1 MPVAKEGDVRR
12 ILGGGREAKIW
23 RGVDRAWKDV
33 SADIGRYSIWP
44 RSRAIMMFERLA
56 VRFQEEFIGEHPA
69 VRFHF
74 HDETVKMIFDELV
87 LARCKKANDRGL
99 GQNIET
105 QANMSFCEA
114 QDDLFGFEGYQK
126 IEIVYAL
133 NQTATAIRSV
143 IVQARDGGMRLWAY
157 PIERPAAAGEVG
169 TVTPTP
175 LPLPPAL
182 APSSEASDL
191 VQPRKKPDGKEEAD
205 KSEK

>member
-1 MPVAKEGDVRR
+1 
-12 ILGGGREAKIW
+12 
-23 RGVDRAWKDV
+23 
-33 SADIGRYSIWP
+33 
-44 RSRAIMMFERLA
+44 MMFERLA

-74 HDETVKMIFDELV
+74 NDETVKIIFDELI

-105 QANMSFCEA
+105 QANMAFCEA
-114 QDDLFGFEGYQK
+114 QDDMFGFEGYQK

-133 NQTATAIRSV
+133 NPTATAVRSV
-143 IVQARDGGMRLWAY
+143 IIQARDGGMRLWAY
-157 PIERPAAAGEVG
+157 PIERPAAVGMAG
-169 TVTPTP
+169 TVAPTP
-175 LPLPPAL
+175 LPLPP

-191 VQPRKKPDGKEEAD
+191 VQPRTKPDGKEETD

>member
-56 VRFQEEFIGEHPA
+56 VRFQD
-69 VRFHF
+69 HF
-74 HDETVKMIFDELV
+74 HRSQTERTDETVKMIFDELV

-114 QDDLFGFEGYQK
+114 QDDLFGFDGYAGQIAPGK
-126 IEIVYAL
+126 
-133 NQTATAIRSV
+133 IRSAF
-143 IVQARDGGMRLWAY
+143 IGQ
-157 PIERPAAAGEVG
+157 E
-169 TVTPTP
+169 
-175 LPLPPAL
+175 
-182 APSSEASDL
+182 PS
-191 VQPRKKPDGKEEAD
+191 
-205 KSEK
+205 